1 MIRRKLTMSG
11 VAMLAVGI
19 GGVMVPSRAHA
30 AVAVSPAA
38 HIVLTIDPTHL
49 SVDPLSGQNIAGFG
63 VMVTD
68 AQGVGVAGDT
78 VVLHSTVANPQ
89 GVTFGAVGDDGNGA
103 YSGGLS
109 SGTSTGDENITATD
123 GGITSNIVVLTQY
136 GSPTHVALALDPTS
150 IPADGRT
157 TTTATVTV
165 TDAGGNGVRGE
176 NVGLSG
182 DAAQAAVGTGTD
194 NADGTYTFLLTAP
207 TLQGAD
213 VLTGDDIVSPTST
226 LHSSPAT
233 LTETEAAVERFVHS
247 AYFTLLGHDVDPGG
261 LTYWVNA
268 IDTGTPRSALASAL
282 STSADYRTRV
292 IGGTG
297 LNSFYE
303 FYLGR
308 ASDLNGV
315 DFWVGQMASGMTFE
329 QVRLRFVGSPEYFI
343 HHQSDPSTTIDA
355 LYMDVLGRPD
365 TNDPGKAYWMAN
377 FNATT
382 IAAQFLFSQE
392 GRTHLVN
399 GDYTLI
405 LNRVADTPGLS
416 FWANQLLSGASDEN
430 IINLILGSQE
440 YLDHDLTH

>member
-1 MIRRKLTMSG
+1 
-11 VAMLAVGI
+11 
-19 GGVMVPSRAHA
+19 
-30 AVAVSPAA
+30 
-38 HIVLTIDPTHL
+38 
-49 SVDPLSGQNIAGFG
+49 
-63 VMVTD
+63 
-68 AQGVGVAGDT
+68 
-78 VVLHSTVANPQ
+78 
-89 GVTFGAVGDDGNGA
+89 
-103 YSGGLS
+103 
-109 SGTSTGDENITATD
+109 
-123 GGITSNIVVLTQY
+123 
-136 GSPTHVALALDPTS
+136 
-150 IPADGRT
+150 
-157 TTTATVTV
+157 
-165 TDAGGNGVRGE
+165 
-176 NVGLSG
+176 
-182 DAAQAAVGTGTD
+182 
-194 NADGTYTFLLTAP
+194 
-207 TLQGAD
+207 
-213 VLTGDDIVSPTST
+213 
-226 LHSSPAT
+226 
-233 LTETEAAVERFVHS
+233 VERFVHS